1 VFYGSNPYRKD
12 NPRWVISNAT
22 ETPQVPDAALRLLS
36 PGSGPWDRPVTGLGG
51 SVVARL
57 TRSARDG
64 CGIGVAWLIGL
75 PRRAGAR
82 LHAAND
88 AEARWW
94 HWQVTERWGGL
105 VRQYRDARFDVLLY
119 NPAIRRDDAV
129 GTMMWADNAI
139 LFNHAYVASL
149 SSDQL
154 YQHLWQLG
162 AVLTTPL

>member
-1 VFYGSNPYRKD
+1 VFYGSNLYRKD

-51 SVVARL
+51 SVVARI

-94 HWQVTERWGGL
+94 HWQVTERCGGL
-105 VRQYRDARFDVLLY
+105 VRQYRDARFDVLPY
-119 NPAIRRDDAV
+119 NPAIRRDELSV
-129 GTMMWADNAI
+129 E
-139 LFNHAYVASL
+139 LV
-149 SSDQL
+149 SSDPAPPDCPCTGGL
-154 YQHLWQLG
+154 
-162 AVLTTPL
+162 